1 MRLYTKEDDIY
12 INIPSNM
19 INNIDEDNILLKE
32 YIRIYK
38 NVEKL
43 KEYIIKYL
51 FEKDSSITQ
60 KNIGDL
66 LLNIKSEEN
75 LDKFINYIDVDIH
88 SLEEKFKNLNIHLG
102 VNINEINLAK
112 EEIKNEYVN
121 NSYNEDFIVNKEY
134 IDEIIN
140 CIKDENMYS
149 LRQKSRYGSLNI
161 EGKLKYLED
170 IEDFN
175 EDEKGGMYSPI
186 LVIYRPAK
194 YLRGSYILEDTY
206 YVYIKRQ
213 PLNALINQEKLNEK
227 GIDGMGSIIYK
238 KLKHDLTN
246 ENLQEILAEI
256 YIYANKNNLNFENI
270 KLTDISSNR
279 LWLTSER
286 LKKEF
291 KELRYYHK
299 NLTQKIKDI
308 YDSTGAYY
316 TQLGGKYIFN
326 DLGAEEDNSLSTMN
340 MQMEEFYAGAKDADY
355 IIYNSTIDGELTD
368 ISQLLEKS
376 SLLSDFK
383 AVKDGNVWCTNQNLF
398 QETME
403 LGTMIE
409 DIHTMLTSD
418 DPDLD
423 TLTYMHKLK

>member
-1 MRLYTKEDDIY
+1 MFKINPYRPGAGVRPQYLAGRDEDIENVTNMFTALTL
-12 INIPSNM
+12 NIPTQSVIFSGLRGVGKTVL
-19 INNIDEDNILLKE
+19 INRLQEIAEE
-32 YIRIYK
+32 
-38 NVEKL
+38 
-43 KEYIIKYL
+43 
-51 FEKDSSITQ
+51 
-60 KNIGDL
+60 KNIFCKHIEVAERND
-66 LLNIKSEEN
+66 
-75 LDKFINYIDVDIH
+75 FISQIATCSQAFLRQISVK
-88 SLEEKFKNLNIHLG
+88 EKFKNLNIHLG

-326 DLGAEEDNSLSTMN
+326 TR
-340 MQMEEFYAGAKDADY
+340 EFAHCYKTYKAKD
-355 IIYNSTIDGELTD
+355 ING
-368 ISQLLEKS
+368 
-376 SLLSDFK
+376 
-383 AVKDGNVWCTNQNLF
+383 
-398 QETME
+398 
-403 LGTMIE
+403 
-409 DIHTMLTSD
+409 
-418 DPDLD
+418 
-423 TLTYMHKLK
+423 